1 MFTHFYKPGLRQSCC
16 VININFADNIQVATM
31 MHGMYVFVE
40 KSHLKFHNYARNC
53 DCRDSANVQICNT

>member
-16 VININFADNIQVATM
+16 VIKINFADNIQVATM

-40 KSHLKFHNYARNC
+40 KSHLKFHMLETVIVGHQRVG
-53 DCRDSANVQICNT
+53 RLSM